1 MSSTGSDAPDVSVAL
16 ELFRFFEEM
25 TRLKEAKD
33 FLSVDRY
40 DTVRWFAE
48 LPDHPAVHSEFG
60 EEDLDLSSRVLRV
73 DRVDKVDPPQPP
85 AQLVPWLT
93 GYRRG
98 DADSTPQLLRV
109 REVPGTQG
117 EEDDEGEPDDA
128 EPEVYRIED
137 FPEIEQRNAEWIP
150 RWQMWAEEERRN
162 RPVRDLYAQLAKIE
176 RQVSVTPEE
185 WDLVVGV
192 GLLTCRSQAA
202 DDTDLAG
209 EAAVDDVKRHVF
221 VFPATVELDE
231 TAGAYEVS
239 LDEALEPFR
248 LELDM
253 VARDL
258 WPTRDQ
264 QETIKARIANEVGH
278 PLERGGM
285 LGVLNQLVTVLTD
298 PEARLDQRVEPPS
311 TDEITAT
318 LTVQPSPALIFRR
331 RPRAAKL
338 EYFRTVIEQLTE
350 LEEQGGDLPNGLARF
365 LGADA
370 HEQAVTA
377 DTDAA
382 EESGESSYSVDETY
396 LPLPANDEQLRIVK
410 SVDRKDLTVVQG
422 PPGTGKTHTIA
433 NLLGHLLA
441 NGKRVLITAQKDQAL
456 QEVRGKL
463 PDDLR
468 DLCVYIPPRGRG
480 SSQLARSASVYLEK
494 KDDHDPDRYERER
507 TELEE
512 TIPAL
517 LEAKATATAGLLRAR
532 QWETRV
538 EEVEG
543 GYDGTPGAIAGRLA
557 SESGDYGWVLSYL
570 ADPDVNVPSNN
581 EALEFLNLV
590 RDPEIPEHQ
599 IEALKRLPG
608 ELETRFAH
616 PDQFHNT
623 VNALTA
629 ATAAAEA
636 NEHLRQDPLVT
647 HLQGHTSHT
656 LGSIEETALK
666 IANAL
671 RQRLAAQESWLAAA
685 HADLLAGNNIQW
697 EGRAGRVESALAE
710 ARQHAG
716 QIGSST
722 IKTDDPTPRR
732 FREQA
737 EDLKAHLQRGGR
749 FKRLFRAPEPVRDA
763 EELLAAVRVDDHP
776 PKSVESLE
784 KFLAWLEVKRR
795 IEMIRDHWPE
805 GFPEYEEDTPEEVLD
820 WHEFK
825 LSQLRELIDEHRSV
839 ETFRDQLDRL
849 MIPQPAFDQTEKV
862 EHYATVAQAVR
873 SFQAVDL
880 ALQPLKELS
889 ESLSVELREAD
900 SPQAL
905 TDLLTATNDKNPTE
919 YRESYRRLQLLEEVR
934 TRIERRNKLDAVL
947 TGVSTKLV
955 QDIVEDPSEAWD
967 IRLGAFAAAAAWRSA
982 RQWVSS
988 PPDDSGQL
996 RSDLDTASDQL
1007 KKTRSSLITNL
1018 AWDKAMSA
1026 LTHDDLASLTAYD
1039 QARQAVGAGTG
1050 KYAATRKRQA
1060 QRALS
1065 QCRGAI
1071 PAWVAALSQLFED
1084 MPPEPGMFD
1093 VVIIDEASQAG
1104 VEASILHYLAPTVI
1118 VIGDDKQVKPT
1129 NISVNV
1135 QDLMSLVN
1143 NYLSTIAENLRTIYT
1158 RREASFFDQAKL
1170 RSLPITLRE
1179 HFRCVPEIIQFSNEQ
1194 FYKPAG
1200 TSLIPLRQTGTD
1212 RLQPLPLT
1220 YVENGY
1226 RNEMAN
1232 PPEADAV
1239 VEAVCQCVN
1248 DPAYTREGPD
1258 GPEPMSMGVI
1268 SLLGDTQA
1276 KLIEGLLLERLGEA
1290 EYRARDLRCGTAED
1304 FQGAERDVIF
1314 LSMVAAPTG
1323 VKQDGVTP
1331 LRYAAAAD
1339 AAAGRRF
1346 NVACSRA
1353 KDQMWLFHSL
1363 EIGNLDNSNDL
1374 RLKLLQFY
1382 LNQATNP
1389 ETAESTLV
1397 SEDVKE
1403 APFDS
1408 LFEQRVHNEIVKKG
1422 YQVVPQWE
1430 IHGKRID
1437 LAVVGAHGRLAV
1449 ECDGEFWHTPDT
1461 LAADNERQLALERTG
1476 LKFFRIRESA
1486 FYLDR
1491 GEALAPLWPLLQGQG
1506 IYSRAEQAQLAA
1518 PQSSEDETTPG
1529 RTPDPPE
1536 GPEADLEILE
1546 SNELPTSVE
1555 NPETAFDDDQDN
1567 EDSDEQEVQVEEQ
1580 SEPDRPP
1587 TTTHHPPGGA
1597 TLGMG
1602 AAETNPETAESTLV
1616 SEDVREAPFDSLLE
1630 QRVYNE
1636 IVKKGYQV
1644 VPQWEIHGRRIDLAV
1659 VGAHG
1664 RLAVECDG
1672 DYYFQSQQSRQA
1684 EHERQLALERIGLR
1698 SFRIL
1703 ESAFYLDR
1711 EEALAPLW
1719 PMLYE
1724 QGIYSRA
1731 EQAQLA
1737 VPQGTESRSISETQD
1752 RLDEILDLVDSGEP
1766 ADRLELI
1773 REREHLRSRQ
1783 DELRAAKHQTQPV
1796 QRTNRSRPSRLARR
1810 RNYRIRYE
1818 AEQTCKQ
1825 CYLLRRPAHFGDPTD
1840 PQCPEGR
1847 SDCPLLEEVFDESVN
1862 PTLVPE
1868 GTSGGPDRSTS
1879 DSPELGR
1886 QPYTEWT
1893 APSSPYPEIE
1903 ETSEGTAQ
1911 AIPGLV
1917 DIVSVEGPI
1926 TGKRLY
1932 ALYVRATGGRRVTRP
1947 KRSVLNRATARVV
1960 RDGLLVGDDPLNE
1973 AGQAT
1978 KTFRLPN
1985 QPEVVVRDLGPRD
1998 IHDVPPAE
2006 VAKLMVNLDRAGSTD
2021 GLFRAVLHWY
2031 GLTRLTEQTEERLQ
2045 QIFDRLVQPP
2055 G

>member
-1 MSSTGSDAPDVSVAL
+1 MSSAGSDASNVSVAL

-48 LPDHPAVHSEFG
+48 LPDHPAVRSEFG

-117 EEDDEGEPDDA
+117 EEDDEGESDDA
-128 EPEVYRIED
+128 EPELYRIED

-231 TAGAYEVS
+231 TAGTYEVS

-285 LGVLNQLVTVLTD
+285 LGVLDQLVTVLTD

-311 TDEITAT
+311 TDEITVT

-365 LGADA
+365 LGAAA
-370 HEQAVTA
+370 HEQAVTG

-396 LPLPANDEQLRIVK
+396 LPLRANDEQLRIVK

-441 NGKRVLITAQKDQAL
+441 SGKRVLITAQKDQAL

-463 PDDLR
+463 PDELR

-494 KDDHDPDRYERER
+494 KDDHDPGRYERER
-507 TELEE
+507 SELEE
-512 TIPAL
+512 MIPTL

-532 QWETRV
+532 QWESRV

-543 GYDGTPGAIAGRLA
+543 GYEGTPGAIAGRIA
-557 SESGDYGWVLSYL
+557 SESGDYGWVLPYL
-570 ADPDVNVPSNN
+570 ADLDVDVPSNN
-581 EALEFLNLV
+581 EALEFLSLV

-599 IEALKRLPG
+599 VEAAKRLPDG
-608 ELETRFAH
+608 LETRFCH

-623 VNALTA
+623 VNAFTA
-629 ATAAAEA
+629 ATVAAEA

-647 HLQGHTSHT
+647 HLQGHTSHQ
-656 LGSIEETALK
+656 LGGIEETALK

-671 RQRLAAQESWLAAA
+671 RQRLAAQESWLVAA
-685 HADLLAGNNIQW
+685 HSDLLAGNNIQW
-697 EGRAGRVESALAE
+697 EGRATRVESALAE
-710 ARQHAG
+710 ARQHLG
-716 QIGSST
+716 RIGSST
-722 IKTDDPTPRR
+722 IKSDDPTPRR

-737 EDLKAHLQRGGR
+737 EAFKAYLERGGR
-749 FKRLFRAPEPVRDA
+749 LRRLFRVPEPVRDA

-776 PKSVESLE
+776 PKSPKSLE
-784 KFLAWLEVKRR
+784 KFLAWLEVNRR
-795 IEMIRDHWPE
+795 IEMIRDHWPD
-805 GFPEYEEDTPEEVLD
+805 GFPEYEENTPEEVLD
-820 WHEFK
+820 WHDFK
-825 LSQLRELIDEHRSV
+825 LKQLRVLIDDLRSV
-839 ETFRDQLDRL
+839 EIFRDQLDRL
-849 MIPQPAFDQTEKV
+849 TIPQPVFDQPEKV

-880 ALQPLKELS
+880 ALRPLEELS
-889 ESLSVELREAD
+889 ESLGVELREAD
-900 SPQAL
+900 SPRAL
-905 TDLLTATNDKNPTE
+905 TDLFTAVNDKNPTE
-919 YRESYRRLQLLEEVR
+919 YRENYRRLQLLEEVR
-934 TRIERRNKLDAVL
+934 TRIERRNKLGAVL
-947 TGVSTKLV
+947 TGASPKLV
-955 QDIVEDPSEAWD
+955 QDIMEDPSEAWD
-967 IRLGAFAAAAAWRSA
+967 IRLGAFTAAAAWCSA

-988 PPDDSGQL
+988 PPDDSDQL
-996 RSDLDTASDQL
+996 RADLDDASEQL
-1007 KKTRSSLITNL
+1007 KKTRSSLIANL
-1018 AWDKAMSA
+1018 AWDKAMST
-1026 LTHDDLASLTAYD
+1026 LTHDHLSSLTAYD
-1039 QARQAVGAGTG
+1039 QARRSVGAGTG
-1050 KYAATRKRQA
+1050 KYAATRRRQA

-1071 PAWVAALSQLFED
+1071 SAWVAALSQLFED

-1118 VIGDDKQVKPT
+1118 VIGDDKQVAPT

-1143 NYLSTIAENLRTIYT
+1143 NYLSGIAENLRTIYT

-1194 FYKPAG
+1194 FYKPEG
-1200 TSLIPLRQTGTD
+1200 KSLIPLRQTGTD
-1212 RLQPLPLT
+1212 RLPPLPHN

-1226 RNEMAN
+1226 RKGMLN

-1239 VEAVCQCVN
+1239 VEAVYQCVN
-1248 DPAYTREGPD
+1248 DPAYTRED
-1258 GPEPMSMGVI
+1258 SDVPEPMSMGVI
-1268 SLLGDTQA
+1268 SLLGAAQA
-1276 KLIEGLLLERLGEA
+1276 RLIEGMLLERLGEA
-1290 EYRARDLRCGTAED
+1290 EYRARDLRCGTAEV

-1323 VKQDGVTP
+1323 VKEDGVTP
-1331 LRYAAAAD
+1331 SRYAATTD

-1363 EIGNLDNSNDL
+1363 EIGNLGNSNDL

-1382 LNQATNP
+1382 LNQATDP
-1389 ETAESTLV
+1389 ETSESTLV

-1437 LAVVGAHGRLAV
+1437 LAVVGAHDRLAV
-1449 ECDGEFWHTPDT
+1449 ECDG
-1461 LAADNERQLALERTG
+1461 
-1476 LKFFRIRESA
+1476 
-1486 FYLDR
+1486 
-1491 GEALAPLWPLLQGQG
+1491 
-1506 IYSRAEQAQLAA
+1506 
-1518 PQSSEDETTPG
+1518 
-1529 RTPDPPE
+1529 
-1536 GPEADLEILE
+1536 
-1546 SNELPTSVE
+1546 
-1555 NPETAFDDDQDN
+1555 
-1567 EDSDEQEVQVEEQ
+1567 
-1580 SEPDRPP
+1580 
-1587 TTTHHPPGGA
+1587 
-1597 TLGMG
+1597 
-1602 AAETNPETAESTLV
+1602 
-1616 SEDVREAPFDSLLE
+1616 
-1630 QRVYNE
+1630 
-1636 IVKKGYQV
+1636 
-1644 VPQWEIHGRRIDLAV
+1644 
-1659 VGAHG
+1659 AH
-1664 RLAVECDG
+1664 
-1672 DYYFQSQQSRQA
+1672 YFQSQQSRQA
-1684 EHERQLALERIGLR
+1684 EYERQLALERIGLR
-1698 SFRIL
+1698 FFRIL

-1737 VPQGTESRSISETQD
+1737 VPQGTQIQSISEIQD
-1752 RLDEILDLVDSGEP
+1752 RLDEILDLFGSGEP

-1773 REREHLRSRQ
+1773 REREHLRTRQ
-1783 DELRAAKHQTQPV
+1783 DELLAAEHQTPPV
-1796 QRTNRSRPSRLARR
+1796 QRTNRTQPSRSARR

-1818 AEQTCKQ
+1818 TEQICNQ
-1825 CYLLRRPAHFGDPTD
+1825 CNLARRPTHFGDPTD
-1840 PQCPEGR
+1840 PQCPESR
-1847 SDCPLLEEVFDESVN
+1847 SDCPLLKEVLDESVN
-1862 PTLVPE
+1862 PTLVHE
-1868 GTSGGPDRSTS
+1868 GTSGEPDGSIS
-1879 DSPELGR
+1879 DFPEFGR

-1893 APSSPYPEIE
+1893 APSSPFPEIE
-1903 ETSEGTAQ
+1903 ETSEGTAR
-1911 AIPGLV
+1911 AISGLV

-1932 ALYVRATGGRRVTRP
+1932 ALYVRATGVQRVTRP
-1947 KRSVLNRATARVV
+1947 KRSVLNRATARAV
-1960 RDGLLVGDDPLNE
+1960 RDGLLVEDDPLNE
-1973 AGQAT
+1973 TGQAT

-1985 QPEVVVRDLGPRD
+1985 QPEVVVRDLGSRG
-1998 IHDVPPAE
+1998 IHDLPPAE
-2006 VAKLMVNLDRAGSTD
+2006 VAELMVNLDRSGSTD
-2021 GLFRAVLHWY
+2021 ELFRAVLHWY
-2031 GLTRLTEQTEERLQ
+2031 ELTRLTQQTEARLQ